1 MSNVAKLKK
10 KAAEF
15 EAKKDFAKALA
26 VYVEMLDNFD
36 QYAAELD
43 VSMFNRVGDLMLRQ
57 GNVADAVDYYERA
70 VVRYVD
76 GGFYNNAIAL
86 CNKILR
92 HSPGRASV
100 YYTLG
105 KISAHKGFVTDAKQN
120 FLEYADRMQ
129 KAGNLDEAFRS
140 LKEFAD
146 LCPGQDDI
154 RLMLADQLSKLDRK
168 DEAIEQLQTLWTRF
182 NAEGKSSEA
191 QAILARIKAIDPTI
205 EPQAKTDSQ
214 SQRGADLVFLDL
226 GEPTNRPARPAPSGP
241 SAPPSRKPAKAPPP
255 SAVADLPLLDSDDEE
270 PASAPSP
277 PSARGHAPPRPAPP
291 HKPNAGPPA
300 STPPQRLVPE
310 PPAPAASDE
319 SAAVMG
325 LERTNLDD
333 SSSASDPASILDI
346 EPTAFEEK
354 PPPPR

>member
-10 KAAEF
+10 KAADF
-15 EAKKDFAKALA
+15 ESKKDFAKALA
-26 VYVEMLDNFD
+26 VYVEILDNFD

-105 KISAHKGFVTDAKQN
+105 KISAHKGFVSDAKQN

-146 LCPGQDDI
+146 LCPGQDDV

-168 DEAIEQLQTLWTRF
+168 AEAIEQLQLLWSRYQ
-182 NAEGKSSEA
+182 AEGKSSDA
-191 QAILARIKAIDPTI
+191 QAVLQRMKAIDPAA
-205 EPQAKTDSQ
+205 EPTAKANSH
-214 SQRGADLVFLDL
+214 SSRSGDLVFLDL
-226 GEPTNRPARPAPSGP
+226 GEPAGARPHRPAPP
-241 SAPPSRKPAKAPPP
+241 SPPARGGGHTAPP
-255 SAVADLPLLDSDDEE
+255 AVADLPLLDAGDDESPARPAPAPPAKGLPPKARPE
-270 PASAPSP
+270 PQVP
-277 PSARGHAPPRPAPP
+277 PSAAPL
-291 HKPNAGPPA
+291 AG
-300 STPPQRLVPE
+300 L
-310 PPAPAASDE
+310 
-319 SAAVMG
+319 
-325 LERTNLDD
+325 
-333 SSSASDPASILDI
+333 
-346 EPTAFEEK
+346 
-354 PPPPR
+354 